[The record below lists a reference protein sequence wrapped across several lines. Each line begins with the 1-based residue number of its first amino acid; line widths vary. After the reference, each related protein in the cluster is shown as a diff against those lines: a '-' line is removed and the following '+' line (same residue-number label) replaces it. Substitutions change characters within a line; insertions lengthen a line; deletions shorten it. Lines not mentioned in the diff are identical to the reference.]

1 MPRQPQRPPFS
12 ETKLRQALAEASCW
26 SDGLRSMGYEPKG
39 HNIRTVQRWARIW
52 EISTD
57 HFDPNIAR
65 SRVMRG
71 YGRPR
76 DTIMVENSTY
86 SRGTLKRRLSIT
98 STASRPTSAFVLAA
112 ARHSPRGTSGNGTAR
127 RSAGAPKL
135 PLATAVFAPRAS
147 QGVTV
152 QPGPTAR
159 GRRDDEHVRSRPE
172 VRRVGHRC
180 AEMVALVP
188 VGSRPRARYDR
199 RYVIQQRSTAAND
212 TPASAEQLS

>member
-57 HFDPNIAR
+57 HFVPNIAR
-65 SRVMRG
+65 GRVMRG
-71 YGRPR
+71 YGRPL

-112 ARHSPRGTSGNGTAR
+112 ARHSPRGKRYCSQKCWGTEAATRYSGVPHPELRKVSRSSRDQLLEDVATMSMCAVGRKYGVSDNAVRKWLRWYQSGLVREQDTTA
-127 RSAGAPKL
+127 
-135 PLATAVFAPRAS
+135 
-147 QGVTV
+147 
-152 QPGPTAR
+152 
-159 GRRDDEHVRSRPE
+159 D
-172 VRRVGHRC
+172 
-180 AEMVALVP
+180 M
-188 VGSRPRARYDR
+188 
-199 RYVIQQRSTAAND
+199 
-212 TPASAEQLS
+212 